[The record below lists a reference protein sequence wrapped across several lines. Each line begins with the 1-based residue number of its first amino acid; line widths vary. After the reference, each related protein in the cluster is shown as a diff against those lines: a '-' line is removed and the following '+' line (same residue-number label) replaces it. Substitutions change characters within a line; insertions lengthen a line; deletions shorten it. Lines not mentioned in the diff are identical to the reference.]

1 MRRPALAWTGWTVMA
16 AALLDAVVHQ
26 LTRRSPLEW
35 ATGQAELSPW
45 WAALLAVVGVALV
58 LVATPVSRKRTRVA
72 AILVAL
78 YVAGI
83 AAQLQLGARLQSDG
97 FYYYAFTRSIWFD
110 RDLNLTN
117 DYALLGIDD
126 PQHQFLLEPTVTG
139 YAQSAWAIGPALAW
153 TPFFGVGHMAAT
165 VLAGQGVDVSTDG
178 TSFPYRQAV
187 CLGGLFYG
195 LLGLWWSYRIART
208 VAGASPATLAVCVIG
223 GGTFVLWYLV
233 REPTMSHSVSMA
245 SVAAFTLAWITH
257 RTSPRWQTWALLGL
271 LGGVMVIMRWQNAIV
286 LLVPAVA
293 VLKTPR
299 LAVAFGAAV
308 FVGTWPQLWTW
319 HALYGEWITQPP
331 VSPRLLWWN
340 AQWVDVL
347 WSTRS
352 GLFATSPAAYVGAI
366 GVLMMWRRHRWL
378 AGMGVLTL
386 VLMTWTNGAVE
397 DWWAGAS
404 YGGRRFDSL
413 VPFLVCGCA
422 VAFGALTTWIRTRPA
437 ATAAA
442 LVAVLVVWNLTLMAV
457 ARSGAYRIGQIVSFG
472 DLAAAQ
478 ANVAHGWVGH
488 PPAFPAN
495 MIWAVANGVTPDRFD
510 RLRPNRFLGD
520 PARPYGRIDI
530 GSGDA
535 DYIGTGWHGGERDGD
550 LTFRWTEGTATVVI
564 PLDHAAPLLL
574 QIQLRPFEADG
585 LAPQT
590 VTAVVNGAPLPAATL
605 TGGWQRVEIPTT
617 ADVWHSGINHVSLVF
632 GRETRPADL
641 GGGDG
646 RRLAAAIDFVRIQ
659 KR

>member
-1 MRRPALAWTGWTVMA
+1 MTRRVCTWAGWALSTVGLA
-16 AALLDAVVHQ
+16 DVVLRQ
-26 LTRRSPLEW
+26 LMRRSPLEW
-35 ATGQAELSPW
+35 VSGQSDLSPW
-45 WAALLAVVGVALV
+45 FAAVLALLGGIMI
-58 LVATPVSRKRTRVA
+58 VATVGRASRRRRTTAV
-72 AILVAL
+72 LLTL
-78 YVAGI
+78 YVAGV

-153 TPFFGVGHMAAT
+153 LPFFGVGHIAAT
-165 VLAGQGVDVSTDG
+165 TLAGQGVDVRTNG

-187 CLGGLFYG
+187 CLAGLFYG
-195 LLGLWWSYRIART
+195 LLGLWWSYRIARLVSAASIAT
-208 VAGASPATLAVCVIG
+208 IAVGTIGA
-223 GGTFVLWYLV
+223 GTFVFWYLV

-245 SVAAFTLAWITH
+245 SVAGFVLAWLTH
-257 RTSPRWQTWALLGL
+257 RTSTAWRTWALLGV

-286 LLVPAVA
+286 LVLPALALV
-293 VLKTPR
+293 TRPR
-299 LAVAFGAAV
+299 LTASFVAGV
-308 FVGTWPQLWTW
+308 FVATVPQLWTW

-347 WSTRS
+347 WSSRS
-352 GLFATSPAAYVGAI
+352 GLFGTSPAAYVGAI
-366 GVLMMWRRHRWL
+366 GLFFVWRKARAL
-378 AGMGVLTL
+378 AATGLLTL

-413 VPFLVCGCA
+413 IPFLVCGCA
-422 VAFGALTTWIRTRPA
+422 VMFATMTDWVRRRPA
-437 ATAAA
+437 LTAAA
-442 LVAVLVVWNLTLMAV
+442 AVSLLVVWNVTLMAV
-457 ARSGAYRIGQIVSFG
+457 ARSGAYRIGQVVSFG

-478 ANVAHGWVGH
+478 ATVAHGWVGH
-488 PPAFPAN
+488 VPSFPAN
-495 MIWAVANGVTPDRFD
+495 ALWAISNGLTPDRFD
-510 RLRPNRFLGD
+510 LLRPNRFLGD
-520 PARPYGRIDI
+520 PTRPYGRIDI
-530 GSGDA
+530 GTADT
-535 DYIGTGWHGGERDGD
+535 DYIGTGWHGIERDGEI
-550 LTFRWTEGTATVVI
+550 TFRWTEGHAGLVL
-564 PLDHAAPLLL
+564 PLAHAAPLLL
-574 QIQLRPFEADG
+574 QAQLRPFEAEG

-590 VTAVVNGAPLPAATL
+590 LTFVVNGHTLPLVALA
-605 TGGWQRVEIPTT
+605 GGWERIEVATNAE
-617 ADVWHSGINHVSLVF
+617 VWRAGINHVTLSF
-632 GRETRPADL
+632 SRETRPADL

-646 RRLAAAIDFVRIQ
+646 RLLAAAVDYVRIQ